1 MTDMQM
7 AASAADAEM
16 VAAADAWVDLTREPR
31 MPFGVIV
38 YVVAALSA
46 EALWIGLI
54 GWWLL
59 HLF

>member
-1 MTDMQM
+1 
-7 AASAADAEM
+7 
-16 VAAADAWVDLTREPR
+16 